1 MNESFLDKLT
11 IVIPTYERQEY
22 IIRCM
27 KYWSGKKV
35 KVIVVDGS
43 KISLEVSVVGTFS
56 KNIKYIHNPIGL
68 YGRMLSS
75 IELIETEYVMQGCDD
90 EFYIPSALNSCLK
103 KLSSN
108 SNFVSCIGRA
118 LAFNYNNKLVFSYD
132 IYRRLKNLKLDD
144 PNPTTR
150 IKKHFSNYVPA
161 HLYAVCKA
169 SIWKVIA
176 KYVFSKE
183 YNFYGAWEMQIEL
196 LVPFANKTL
205 SIPELMWLRSM
216 EVQAIRGTSPSMTPS
231 LRMFDW
237 WLDKKYENEKKD
249 FIKRTKIA
257 CKELNKVTKQGH
269 IIDVESSY
277 ECYLSQ
283 PKKKKPF
290 TYLLYYNF
298 FRYCPNLIKNNIK
311 RILKVFGYGPAQRGY
326 GVVNKIFSLIDKA
339 KLLAIDGI
347 KVDFVELEQI
357 EKIIALFHENK
368 KRISK

>member
-56 KNIKYIHNPIGL
+56 KNIKYIHNPTGL

-132 IYRRLKNLKLDD
+132 IYHRLKNLKLDD

-216 EVQAIRGTSPSMTPS
+216 EVQAIRGTSPSMTAS
-231 LRMFDW
+231 LNVYDW
-237 WLDKKYENEKKD
+237 WFNKKYIHERGD
-249 FIKRTKIA
+249 FIERMKKACAEINEINGTYHMPDIQGSFEYYLKTPKI
-257 CKELNKVTKQGH
+257 N
-269 IIDVESSY
+269 
-277 ECYLSQ
+277 
-283 PKKKKPF
+283 KPF
-290 TYLLYYNF
+290 FFKLYLKIS
-298 FRYCPNLIKNNIK
+298 RYSPSFIKTIIK
-311 RILKVFGYGPAQRGY
+311 IILKFFGYAPSQRGY
-326 GVVNKIFSLIDKA
+326 TVVSKILTLEDSA
-339 KLLAIDGI
+339 KKMEIDGV
-347 KVDFVELEQI
+347 KVDFDELKKI
-357 EKIIALFHENK
+357 EKIISSFYTTHK
-368 KRISK
+368 I